1 MLEKEAAF
9 SGTERVR
16 AGQEID
22 ARKLADWLN
31 VHVEGYAGPL
41 TIEQF
46 KGGQSNPTYKLHTP
60 GRDYVLRRKPV
71 GTLLKGAHAIE
82 REYRVISALAATGF
96 PVARPYGLS
105 EDESIIG
112 TPFFVMEM
120 VEGRI
125 FWTPSLP
132 DLSATERAAYF
143 DAMNATLAGL
153 HGLD

>member
-46 KGGQSNPTYKLHTP
+46 KGGQSNPTYQLHTP
-60 GRDYVLRRKPV
+60 GRDYVLRRKPP
-71 GTLLKGAHAIE
+71 GALLKGAHAIE
-82 REYRVISALAATGF
+82 RELRLPKLPEPSV
-96 PVARPYGLS
+96 
-105 EDESIIG
+105 
-112 TPFFVMEM
+112 
-120 VEGRI
+120 
-125 FWTPSLP
+125 FWI
-132 DLSATERAAYF
+132 E
-143 DAMNATLAGL
+143 
-153 HGLD
+153 